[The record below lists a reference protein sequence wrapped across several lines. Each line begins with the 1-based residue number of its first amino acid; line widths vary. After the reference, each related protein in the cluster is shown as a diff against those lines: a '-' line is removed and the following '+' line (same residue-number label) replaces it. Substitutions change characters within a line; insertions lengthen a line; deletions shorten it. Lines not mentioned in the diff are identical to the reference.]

1 MELINAQI
9 KWTMLVSGLFT
20 CSMFTALFLPTAG
33 LEIVF
38 GVSTIEQPFTE
49 IVVRNWGALIGGVG
63 VLLIY
68 GGFKP
73 HSRHL
78 ILVIAAVSKS
88 IFIGLN
94 LLIGSEYLSS
104 SLLAIVLD
112 SLFILLYVVYLLGNR
127 PNSA

>member
-1 MELINAQI
+1 MKFLNAQI
-9 KWTMLVSGLFT
+9 KWTMLLSGLFT
-20 CSMFTALFLPTAG
+20 CSLFTALFLPAAG

-38 GVSTIEQPFTE
+38 GVSAIEQPFTE

-94 LLIGSEYLSS
+94 LLIGSDYLST
-104 SLLAIVLD
+104 SLVPIVFD
-112 SLFILLYVVYLLGNR
+112 SLFILLYVLYLCGSR
-127 PNSA
+127 PTSA